1 MDCFLETDSFTI
13 EDLSKLN
20 TPVKEM
26 ALTNMI
32 HEGSPNA
39 NDITQIVEGN

>member
-20 TPVKEM
+20 TPIKDI
-26 ALTNMI
+26 ALNNML
-32 HEGSPNA
+32 HEGSPNN
-39 NDITQIVEGN
+39 NDIT